1 MNQPS
6 ISDILE
12 EEDIEMINGDLLSA
26 LELPK
31 VIPEESIQE
40 LRRNPYADK

>member
-1 MNQPS
+1 MSTPS

-12 EEDIEMINGDLLSA
+12 EEDIEMIDKDLLMA

-40 LRRNPYADK
+40 LRRDPYAEK